1 MAVTIGLARELLKV
15 CIRNVLRGAEVH
27 AQELEQR
34 LKPSHVDQMAFLSED
49 VSQDVIAACFA
60 LVPMPDGC

>member
-1 MAVTIGLARELLKV
+1 MAVIFGLARELLKV

-34 LKPSHVDQMAFLSED
+34 LKASHVNQLAFLPQD
-49 VSQDVIAACFA
+49 IGQNIITACKKSQPCS
-60 LVPMPDGC
+60 